1 MRTLQD
7 RLRQMGPLPFTL
19 VTLAI
24 IVVIGVRYWGPQHAA
39 TGLDAELNFPAYF
52 SAAVLVVSGFLT
64 LVVATTWP
72 PRSRARRLFVGLA
85 LFLAFFS
92 LDELLSVHERL
103 ESFTGID
110 WQKLYLPVGAI
121 GALIGL
127 GVLLEV
133 RRDLRV
139 VATLLAA
146 GAAWFV
152 AQVFEAIQWKGDKL
166 VVPWLIYPEELL
178 EMTGSALFGVA
189 MLMVLRSDRL
199 RCSHPEDRVGAGRL
213 RDGDSDP
220 ARRG

>member
-1 MRTLQD
+1 M
-7 RLRQMGPLPFTL
+7 
-19 VTLAI
+19 
-24 IVVIGVRYWGPQHAA
+24 
-39 TGLDAELNFPAYF
+39 
-52 SAAVLVVSGFLT
+52 
-64 LVVATTWP
+64 
-72 PRSRARRLFVGLA
+72 GLA

-92 LDELLSVHERL
+92 LDELLSFHERL

-110 WQKLYLPVGAI
+110 WQKLYLPVGAL

-127 GVLLEV
+127 GVLLQV

-199 RCSHPEDRVGAGRL
+199 RRSRPGDRVGAGQV

>member
-1 MRTLQD
+1 
-7 RLRQMGPLPFTL
+7 
-19 VTLAI
+19 
-24 IVVIGVRYWGPQHAA
+24 
-39 TGLDAELNFPAYF
+39 
-52 SAAVLVVSGFLT
+52 VLVVWGFLT

-103 ESFTGID
+103 ESYTGVD
-110 WQKLYLPVGAI
+110 WQKLYLPVGAL

-152 AQVFEAIQWKGDKL
+152 AQVFEAVQWKGDKL

-189 MLMVLRSDRL
+189 MLMALRSQRL
-199 RCSHPEDRVGAGRL
+199 RRSRPEDRVGTGRL
-213 RDGDSDP
+213 RSRDADR
-220 ARRG
+220 ARQG